1 MTRKR
6 PILTIVLAYAAFI
19 LLCTVV
25 LKLPFLLIDGSS
37 ITWLESFFTANSAV
51 STTGLSVVDV
61 YTTFNYLGMI
71 VLIIIFNIGGMGII
85 VLNTLVL
92 LFIGKKIGYKYRYL
106 AKMDYNQSNSSNIVT
121 IVMGVFK
128 IFITVELVGAFLI
141 FLANTQEYVSVFARA
156 LDSLYL
162 ASSAISGSGFYN
174 MVPFAN
180 DYFIQ
185 WVCIILMIVSFI
197 GYPVLLE
204 FQMYFKARRKKEKFA
219 FSRFTKIVLKVNI
232 FTVLAWAIIFFLLE
246 RGNSMADYG
255 MLQQMQVSFF
265 TSISTKSVGLSLFA
279 DITTWL
285 PATQFICTIF
295 MLIGGSPSS
304 ACGGIKVVAI
314 YVVYK
319 HVKSMILGR
328 SQVVY
333 DNMVIANRTII
344 NSYLLTLSFIVLS
357 ILTTV
362 IISVLNPNIL
372 LGNIWFDVVSGFTT
386 TGFSTGALALL
397 GNLEVFLLA
406 ILMGVG
412 RIGIMNLYNISYTN
426 DAKVDRVTYLERDLP
441 I

>member
-1 MTRKR
+1 MTKKR
-6 PILTIVLAYAAFI
+6 PILTIVLTYITFI
-19 LLCTVV
+19 LLCTFI

-61 YTTFNYLGMI
+61 YSTFNYLGII
-71 VLIIIFNIGGMGII
+71 VLIIIFNIGGMGIM

-92 LFIGKKIGYKYRYL
+92 LFIGKKVGYKYRYL
-106 AKMDYNQSNSSNIVT
+106 AKMDYNQSKSSNIVT
-121 IVMGVFK
+121 ILRGVFK
-128 IFITVELVGAFLI
+128 IFITIELVGAFLI
-141 FLANTQEYVSVFARA
+141 FLGNGQEYVSIFAKA

-174 MVPFAN
+174 MVPFAA
-180 DYFIQ
+180 DYFVQ

-204 FQMYFKARRKKEKFA
+204 FQMYFKAKRQKERFV

-232 FTVLAWAIIFFLLE
+232 FTVIAWAVIFFLLE
-246 RGNSMADYG
+246 SGNSMAEYG
-255 MLQQMQVSFF
+255 VLQQMQISFF
-265 TSISTKSVGLSLFA
+265 TSISTKSVGLSTFA

-304 ACGGIKVVAI
+304 ACGGIKVVAV

-319 HVKSMILGR
+319 HVKSMILGK

-333 DNMVIANRTII
+333 DNMVIGNQTII
-344 NSYLLTLSFIVLS
+344 NSYLLTLSFIILS
-357 ILTTV
+357 LATTV
-362 IISVLNPNIL
+362 VISVLNPNIL

-386 TGFSTGALALL
+386 TGFSTGALAMM
-397 GNLEVFLLA
+397 GNIEIFLIAL
-406 ILMGVG
+406 LMGIG